1 MSSWPVVQVWDGQ
14 IKGSREAEQQPGL
27 PHGSLMRE
35 TVRAVGGDG
44 LAGLRCNGDAGPAID
59 GSRVADE
66 SDRAA
71 AGVKNVPVLAND
83 VIGHG
88 DRAGSRDVHPRVRRF
103 QDVGRGLGRKERCY
117 GVVAAV
123 KMDGLATVNE
133 VGTYKAIVRARAG
146 SIGGA
151 VDCGRRTVAYV
162 VPGDGVP
169 VNLLEFD
176 PDAADSIAI
185 DVISTDRHP
194 GWATYTAGISDQ
206 DPIVLIVFD
215 VVPEISKP
223 PFTPLAGLLV
233 TIVIPC
239 PHPDTTPPCK
249 ELAAPSRS
257 KPVPVGD
264 DALPSIFV
272 PTNDHPLA

>member
-1 MSSWPVVQVWDGQ
+1 MTGEWRQRSPPEGTVLAAKSASSVIPGLKFSKSAQPSSRGRQPFLRQPRSQTGTRVSSWPVVQVWDGQ

-151 VDCGRRTVAYV
+151 VDCGRRTVGMWFPAMEY
-162 VPGDGVP
+162 P
-169 VNLLEFD
+169 LTCW
-176 PDAADSIAI
+176 S
-185 DVISTDRHP
+185 STP
-194 GWATYTAGISDQ
+194 ML
-206 DPIVLIVFD
+206 P
-215 VVPEISKP
+215 
-223 PFTPLAGLLV
+223 TPLQLM
-233 TIVIPC
+233 
-239 PHPDTTPPCK
+239 
-249 ELAAPSRS
+249 
-257 KPVPVGD
+257 
-264 DALPSIFV
+264 
-272 PTNDHPLA
+272 